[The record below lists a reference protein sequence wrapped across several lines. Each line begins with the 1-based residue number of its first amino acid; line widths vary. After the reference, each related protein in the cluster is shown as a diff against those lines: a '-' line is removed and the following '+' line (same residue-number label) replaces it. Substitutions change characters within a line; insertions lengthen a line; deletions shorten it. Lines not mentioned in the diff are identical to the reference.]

1 MNKTQLVDAIVS
13 KTGLKKKDAEAAL
26 TAMVAS
32 VSEALVAG
40 DKVQIAGLGSFEVK
54 TRAERTGR
62 NPKTCEA
69 IVIPESKYPAFSA
82 SKTLKDSVNK

>member
-13 KTGLKKKDAEAAL
+13 KTGMKKKEAESAL
-26 TAMVAS
+26 NAMIES
-32 VSEALVAG
+32 VSETLVAG
-40 DKVQIAGLGSFEVK
+40 EKVQIAGLGSFEVK
-54 TRAERTGR
+54 TRAQRTGR
-62 NPKTCEA
+62 NPKTQET